1 MVKYGVSEK
10 IVEKRRERM
19 YELTSN
25 LVNILFFVVAGIAI
39 ATAIIKKKKK

>member
-1 MVKYGVSEK
+1 
-10 IVEKRRERM
+10 M

-39 ATAIIKKKKK
+39 AIAIVKKKKK